1 MSRWSVCSKATKGN
15 CFVFVEPKSLK
26 KFRAF
31 SCCRFT
37 TSQCASFRSSCDS
50 DIQRSSIEFVV
61 LCFFS
66 VFCLALQLANFCKL
80 FRHSRQKGESHSG
93 RFARSVCF
101 TNVAWGG
108 LTFMHCLLIHDFSI
122 FLTDIS
128 PIDVYWLSWFAWR
141 SHTSDC
147 SGRPHSQWI
156 QWILGGNCSWKWHTR
171 RSRSIS
177 SSNLRDKVLWKLNAI
192 KCNDVLVVLLWTVE
206 VLFGL
211 LVMLVMLVLRL
222 ILPCFHDTNRQ
233 IIDELRML
241 EPEPEPEDEYE
252 EILEA

>member
-37 TSQCASFRSSCDS
+37 TSQCACFRSSCDS

-108 LTFMHCLLIHDFSI
+108 LTVSCIVCWYMI
-122 FLTDIS
+122 FEYFWRTFLRL
-128 PIDVYWLSWFAWR
+128 IDVYWLSWFAWR

-177 SSNLRDKVLWKLNAI
+177 SSNLRDKVLWKLNAMMYLWFCSELL
-192 KCNDVLVVLLWTVE
+192 KSCLVCWLCWLCWCCDWSCPAFMTRIGRSSMS
-206 VLFGL
+206 LG
-211 LVMLVMLVLRL
+211 
-222 ILPCFHDTNRQ
+222 C
-233 IIDELRML
+233 
-241 EPEPEPEDEYE
+241 
-252 EILEA
+252 